1 MGAKQTKIENV
12 GDNHPARFYDGCAK
26 VQEGCYT
33 VAEIYFNQAIR
44 NHPGH
49 AFWTDVMEVTV
60 PKGDRGSDAEDP
72 FDHGGERRDVDGAFV
87 AAPRNSTSSPPL
99 GSVRRLLSLPSCR
112 ERAVSADSP
121 RQAAQTIPSLADD
134 EDADS
139 VAPEAAARVPALIFP
154 VDRRLVDLQD
164 YVRMLSDIARMY
176 RRKADASG
184 GDSCDMALKLSMM
197 YNSYTAVR
205 LQAMLH
211 LLQTHFAEHNATG
224 DVQGEDMFGLYGKS
238 CAQSPSS
245 FSRLRANVN
254 RRRGVLN
261 GSVSNDTSSQDGQDD
276 ALCVFWES
284 VQFLWISN
292 VLSYVTRVLRLIHC
306 SHSKVRPSAFKDMF
320 DLSLTCLEAVRAQ
333 LARVAEANSHIYLG
347 NLMGGFIAFLGNSIS
362 ECCALDE
369 DPATWAH
376 RSTLADQSSRT
387 PRKAKT
393 TFLRLGTSRSFS
405 DDQLNFFREAKQWD
419 ALSLPL
425 LDVQLFASVKLM
437 MQRDSYSKRSIK
449 LMTPMERSF
458 GWYMGVDVSG
468 GFERR
473 AGTPGCSAYLLKM
486 CGVPDD
492 ATMRDWRLFAA
503 VGLEEMS
510 VGILR
515 VAMMTCFI
523 LHARGKTGQSQELCN
538 ATVQFALNMYGC
550 RTPISDLVEAQFQ
563 QVMSEASV

>member
-99 GSVRRLLSLPSCR
+99 GLSLHDGNESSR
-112 ERAVSADSP
+112 RTDGVSADSP

-139 VAPEAAARVPALIFP
+139 VAAEAAARVPALIFP

-164 YVRMLSDIARMY
+164 YVRMLSDIARIY
-176 RRKADASG
+176 RRKVDASG

-224 DVQGEDMFGLYGKS
+224 DVQGEDMFGLYGRIA
-238 CAQSPSS
+238 AQPQSS
-245 FSRLRANVN
+245 FCRSKANSSIN
-254 RRRGVLN
+254 RSAMN
-261 GSVSNDTSSQDGQDD
+261 GSLSNYTTGSVGQDD

-284 VQFLWISN
+284 VQFLWMSN
-292 VLSYVTRVLRLIHC
+292 VLSCLTSTLRM
-306 SHSKVRPSAFKDMF
+306 VRSSGRNVPLDTLRTMF
-320 DLSLTCLEAVRAQ
+320 DLAYQCLEAVRAQ
-333 LARVAEANSHIYLG
+333 LAPVAEANSHIYLG
-347 NLMGGFIAFLGNSIS
+347 NLMGGFIAFLGNSIK
-362 ECCALDE
+362 ECAAADAG
-369 DPATWAH
+369 PAASAAQNAAVH
-376 RSTLADQSSRT
+376 PKSRA
-387 PRKAKT
+387 PREGKAAY
-393 TFLRLGTSRSFS
+393 LRLGSSPSFA
-405 DDQLNFFREAKQWD
+405 DDQANFFRQAEYFT
-419 ALSLPL
+419 ALSVPL
-425 LDVQLFASVKLM
+425 LDLSRFVSAEMGIQCD
-437 MQRDSYSKRSIK
+437 RRGRRSIK

-458 GWYMGVDVSG
+458 PWYLGVDASRH
-468 GFERR
+468 FEP
-473 AGTPGCSAYLLKM
+473 GTAFPGCSAYLLKM

-492 ATMRDWRLFAA
+492 ATMRDWHLFTAA
-503 VGLEEMS
+503 GLEEMS
-510 VGILR
+510 IGLFRMAVITGAL
-515 VAMMTCFI
+515 
-523 LHARGKTGQSQELCN
+523 LHARGKTKEWQELR
-538 ATVQFALNMYGC
+538 TTSVQFALNMYGC
-550 RTPISDLVEAQFQ
+550 RTSISDLLDAQFQ
-563 QVMSEASV
+563 QMTDEASV